1 MSVVLVIIIIVI
13 LVIIHQF
20 SFFFNSEVLVE
31 ESWSIFSN
39 TTDDRVADF
48 ITDSIGNEFA
58 ANREGVFVLTRIE
71 LSDAGVGFVLSPM
84 AVKEALR

>member
-13 LVIIHQF
+13 IVVIHQF
-20 SFFFNSEVLVE
+20 SFFFNREVLVE
-31 ESWSIFSN
+31 ESWSIFAN
-39 TTDDRVADF
+39 AADDGVSDF

-58 ANREGVFVLTRIE
+58 ADRKGVLVLTRIE